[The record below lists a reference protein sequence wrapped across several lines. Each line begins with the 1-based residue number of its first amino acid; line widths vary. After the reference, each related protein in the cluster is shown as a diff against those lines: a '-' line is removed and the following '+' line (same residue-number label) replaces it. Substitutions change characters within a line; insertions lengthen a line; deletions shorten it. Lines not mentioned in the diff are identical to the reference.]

1 MSDINIEVTKT
12 IEKGIGMIV
21 FPAASSGK
29 PSSAFENSVYRH
41 YPQVKDS
48 YLMSPKRDGDIIA
61 NRVKPRLL
69 FCPMICIQ
77 GEFSETNQHPLSYHS
92 LETCLNSVRE
102 LARALDIPVYIPQ
115 FYASPKK
122 DQWEKIEKIINRV
135 SSKFT
140 IWKSEKTIVLR

>member
-1 MSDINIEVTKT
+1 MSDINTEVTK
-12 IEKGIGMIV
+12 IIAGAVGIIA
-21 FPAASSGK
+21 FPASSNGK

-41 YPQVKDS
+41 FNSVKDN
-48 YLMSPKRDGDIIA
+48 YLMAVRNGGDIVA
-61 NRVKPRLL
+61 TRVAGRLV

-77 GEFSETNQHPLSYHS
+77 GEFSETNQHPLSYHN

-102 LARALDIPVYIPQ
+102 LSRNLDIPVYIPQ

-122 DQWEKIEKIINRV
+122 DQWEKIEKIINNV

-140 IWKSEKTIVLR
+140 IWKSEKTLVLR